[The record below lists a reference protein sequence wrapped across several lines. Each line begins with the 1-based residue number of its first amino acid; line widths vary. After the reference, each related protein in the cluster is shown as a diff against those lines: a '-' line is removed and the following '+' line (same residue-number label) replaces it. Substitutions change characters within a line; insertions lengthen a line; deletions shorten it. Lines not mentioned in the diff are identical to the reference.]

1 MFKIKFNE
9 LFKQNTLTYTS
20 FIFVFS
26 LFFEESIK
34 INSGIYRIS
43 IVEILFILLTICI
56 VLNFKS
62 KVFYYLTN
70 IKNYDF
76 FDLLILLILLLK
88 IIKYLLNFSNFFNL
102 YEVLIWLYMLLI
114 FKEFKFII
122 LNDNYLI
129 NKIEIAFIALSILIS
144 FNIFISFIIYLL
156 EINHLSL
163 WIERSSTYLPYMGT
177 STLHIT
183 GLFSNY
189 NQPAHLIIPGY
200 FFLICR
206 IKNPVFIII
215 LILIFL
221 TVFYLIKSK
230 VLILFFG
237 TLFIYILL
245 TKTKVNYKKKLS
257 ILLLISL
264 ACFYFLITHFI
275 IIENKTI
282 NSFNLVMFKQYF
294 FTEFNIIFQN
304 FSVYGSLF
312 LKLKYLCFIIADS
325 FNFIFFNETNFY
337 QNKLIYNFFD
347 NYTDPHS
354 EYFGALANYGLI
366 GFIIF
371 LILPFYFILNFY
383 KNYDY
388 FLKNEQ
394 GLIYFLIIVT
404 FFIEGLVLDFL
415 HLQMLWIIFAMFK
428 FKALSPKK

>member
-56 VLNFKS
+56 FLNFKS

-102 YEVLIWLYMLLI
+102 YEVLIWLYMILI
-114 FKEFKFII
+114 FKEFNFII

-129 NKIEIAFIALSILIS
+129 KKIEIAFITLSILIS
-144 FNIFISFIIYLL
+144 FNILISFIIYFLD
-156 EINHLSL
+156 INHLSL

-177 STLHIT
+177 STLHFT

-189 NQPAHLIIPGY
+189 NQPAHLIIPGF
-200 FFLICR
+200 FFLINR
-206 IKNPVFIII
+206 IKNPIMFVI
-215 LILIFL
+215 LLSFFFL
-221 TVFYLIKSK
+221 VFYLIKSK

-237 TLFIYILL
+237 TLFIYLLL
-245 TKTKVNYKKKLS
+245 TKINFNFKKLF
-257 ILLLISL
+257 IFFLISL
-264 ACFYFLITHFI
+264 TCFYFLITHFI
-275 IIENKTI
+275 IIENKII
-282 NSFNLVMFKQYF
+282 NSLSLNIFNQYF

-304 FSVYGSLF
+304 FSIYGSLF
-312 LKLKYLCFIIADS
+312 LKLKYLCFLIADS
-325 FNFIFFNETNFY
+325 FNFIFFNEINFY

-347 NYTDPHS
+347 KYTDPHS
-354 EYFGALANYGLI
+354 EYFGAFANYGLI
-366 GFIIF
+366 GFVIF
-371 LILPFYFILNFY
+371 LILPFYFIKNFF
-383 KNYDY
+383 KNYY
-388 FLKNEQ
+388 FFISNEK
-394 GLIYFLIIVT
+394 GLIYFLIIVLY
-404 FFIEGLVLDFL
+404 FIEGLVLDFL
-415 HLQMLWIIFAMFK
+415 HLQMLWIIFAMFNFEK
-428 FKALSPKK
+428 SKIKNN